1 MNNID
6 FFVLFHYSEINLRE
20 KRRANLKLIP
30 SIKEIFP
37 IKSIFHKKLFLSISG
52 FMTALIVICTI
63 FFSLYTY
70 ETLHRQSQDNLQY
83 LSERTAAELKTLIDN
98 MDELALYASTNTEI
112 RSAFVRAKHPD
123 FSDSDLSKATV
134 GILSSISIPNSS
146 SHYRIS
152 LYNEKGN
159 FISIGIPYNK
169 AYTSKKLASEE
180 YSQWYQNLPILS
192 NKASVYGF
200 HEDYWGEKNEM
211 YFSLFR
217 EIFGINAL
225 FQSNGIIEIQ
235 CPLSTMTDAL
245 VFEDSSY
252 SAFLY
257 DEKGNL
263 IWPLEEERPVSEKL
277 FKYYL
282 ENHTGDVSSP
292 HNRGLMYNGRPVR
305 NGLHLILTQSEEH
318 IWSIILPQ
326 IFIILSIGLLSVIML
341 IFVVFHITKRA
352 AKPLQALASSVK
364 QVSYSNLSLELNF
377 ADYPDEITALNEA
390 FEKMFQRLRQS
401 MDEIVRMQAC
411 ETRANMVALQSQMNP
426 HFLYNT
432 LTVIKALAREGNTKQ
447 VALTCDYLVKMLRY
461 ISLYDEHSANLK
473 QELAHTE
480 NYLNLM
486 KIRYEDQFS
495 YSISID
501 SDVNAEKLQIPKLT
515 IQPLVENCFQHGFK
529 SVAPPWKIH
538 IHFWVC
544 APHWY
549 VNITDNGIGITDETK
564 TELLTRITEFLSHS
578 SDAILSLKIGG
589 MGLVNTVARLK
600 LRYGDS
606 ILFDINPA
614 PGGGTT
620 IILGGFLEDEY
631 FCN

>member
-1 MNNID
+1 MKHI
-6 FFVLFHYSEINLRE
+6 S
-20 KRRANLKLIP
+20 
-30 SIKEIFP
+30 SIKKDIFP
-37 IKSIFHKKLFLSISG
+37 TKSIFHKKLFFSISG

-83 LSERTAAELKTLIDN
+83 LSERTAAELKTMIDN

-169 AYTSKKLASEE
+169 AYTSKKLISEE
-180 YSQWYQNLPILS
+180 YHQWYKSLPILP

-200 HEDYWGEKNEM
+200 HEDYWSEKDER
-211 YFSLFR
+211 YLSLFR

-257 DEKGNL
+257 DEKGTL
-263 IWPLEEERPVSEKL
+263 IWPLEDPKPVSENL
-277 FKYYL
+277 FKCYM
-282 ENHTGDVSSP
+282 EHQTGDVSSP

-341 IFVVFHITKRA
+341 VFVVFHITKHA
-352 AKPLQALASSVK
+352 AKPLQELASSVK

-377 ADYPDEITALNEA
+377 TDYPDEITALNEA

-432 LTVIKALAREGNTKQ
+432 LTVIKALSREGNTMQ
-447 VALTCDYLVKMLRY
+447 IALTCDYLVKMLRY
-461 ISLYDEHSANLK
+461 ISMYDEHSANLK
-473 QELAHTE
+473 QELSHTE

-501 SDVNAEKLQIPKLT
+501 SDVNVEKLKIPKLT

-529 SVAPPWKIH
+529 SVAPPWTVH

-549 VNITDNGIGITDETK
+549 VSITDNGIGITEEAK
-564 TELLTRITEFLSHS
+564 TELLNRISEFLSHS

-600 LRYGDS
+600 LKYGDS
-606 ILFDINPA
+606 ILFDINST

-620 IILGGFLEDEY
+620 IVLGGFLEDEY
-631 FCN
+631 LCN

>member
-1 MNNID
+1 MSSI
-6 FFVLFHYSEINLRE
+6 RE
-20 KRRANLKLIP
+20 K
-30 SIKEIFP
+30 FH
-37 IKSIFHKKLFLSISG
+37 IKSIFHKKLFFSISV
-52 FMTALIVICTI
+52 FMTTVILVCTT

-70 ETLHRQSQDNLQY
+70 ETLHRQSQDNLHY
-83 LSERTAAELKTLIDN
+83 LSERTAAELKTMIDN

-112 RSAFVRAKHPD
+112 RSAFVKAKHPD
-123 FSDSDLSKATV
+123 FSNSDLAKATV

-159 FISIGIPYNK
+159 FISIGIPYSK
-169 AYTSKKLASEE
+169 SYTTGKLASEE
-180 YSQWYQNLPILS
+180 YEQWYQSLPILA

-200 HEDYWGEKNEM
+200 HEDYWSENDEK
-211 YFSLFR
+211 YLSLFR

-235 CPLSTMTDAL
+235 CPLSIMTDSL

-252 SAFLY
+252 SAYLY
-257 DEKGNL
+257 DEKGKL
-263 IWPLEEERPVSEKL
+263 IWPLKEENPVSDKL
-277 FKYYL
+277 FKCYTQ
-282 ENHTGDVSSP
+282 NQKGDISPP
-292 HNRGLMYNGRPVR
+292 HNHGLMYNGMPVR
-305 NGLHLILTQSEEH
+305 NGLHLILTQSEKH

-326 IFIILSIGLLSVIML
+326 IFIILSIGFLSIIML
-341 IFVVFHITKRA
+341 VFVVFHITKHA

-364 QVSYSNLSLELNF
+364 QVSYSNLSLELNYT
-377 ADYPDEITALNEA
+377 DYPDEITALNEA

-432 LTVIKALAREGNTKQ
+432 LTVIKALSREGNTIQ
-447 VALTCDYLVKMLRY
+447 IALTCDYLVKMLRY
-461 ISLYDEHSANLK
+461 ISMYDEHSANLK
-473 QELAHTE
+473 QELSHTE

-501 SDVNAEKLQIPKLT
+501 SDVNVEKLKIPKLT

-529 SVAPPWKIH
+529 SVAPPWTVH

-544 APHWY
+544 APP
-549 VNITDNGIGITDETK
+549 
-564 TELLTRITEFLSHS
+564 
-578 SDAILSLKIGG
+578 
-589 MGLVNTVARLK
+589 LVCKHNR
-600 LRYGDS
+600 
-606 ILFDINPA
+606 
-614 PGGGTT
+614 
-620 IILGGFLEDEY
+620 
-631 FCN
+631 

>member
-1 MNNID
+1 MKHI
-6 FFVLFHYSEINLRE
+6 SSIRE
-20 KRRANLKLIP
+20 K
-30 SIKEIFP
+30 FH
-37 IKSIFHKKLFLSISG
+37 IKSIFHKKLFFSISV
-52 FMTALIVICTI
+52 FMTTVILVCTT

-70 ETLHRQSQDNLQY
+70 ETLHRQSQDNLHY
-83 LSERTAAELKTLIDN
+83 LSERTAAELKTMIDN

-112 RSAFVRAKHPD
+112 RSAFVKAKHPD
-123 FSDSDLSKATV
+123 FSNSDLAKATV

-159 FISIGIPYNK
+159 FISIGIPYSK
-169 AYTSKKLASEE
+169 SYTTGKLASEE
-180 YSQWYQNLPILS
+180 YEQWYQNLPILA

-200 HEDYWGEKNEM
+200 HEDYWSENDEK
-211 YFSLFR
+211 YLSLFR

-235 CPLSTMTDAL
+235 CPLSIMTDSL

-252 SAFLY
+252 SAYLY
-257 DEKGNL
+257 DEKGKL
-263 IWPLEEERPVSEKL
+263 IWPLKEENPVSDKL
-277 FKYYL
+277 FKCYTQ
-282 ENHTGDVSSP
+282 NQKGDISPP
-292 HNRGLMYNGRPVR
+292 HNHGLMYNGMPVR
-305 NGLHLILTQSEEH
+305 NGFHLILTQPEKH

-326 IFIILSIGLLSVIML
+326 IFIILSIGFLSIIML
-341 IFVVFHITKRA
+341 VFVVFHITKHA

-364 QVSYSNLSLELNF
+364 QVSYSNLSLELNYT
-377 ADYPDEITALNEA
+377 DYPDEITALNEA

-432 LTVIKALAREGNTKQ
+432 LTVIKALSREGNTTQ
-447 VALTCDYLVKMLRY
+447 IALTCDYLVKMLRY
-461 ISLYDEHSANLK
+461 ISMYDEHSANLK
-473 QELAHTE
+473 QELSHTE

-501 SDVNAEKLQIPKLT
+501 SDVNVEKLKIPKLT

-529 SVAPPWKIH
+529 SVAPPWTVH

-549 VNITDNGIGITDETK
+549 VSITDNGIGITEEAK
-564 TELLTRITEFLSHS
+564 TELLNRIAEFLSHS

-600 LRYGDS
+600 LKYGDS
-606 ILFDINPA
+606 ILFDINSI

-620 IILGGFLEDEY
+620 IVLGGFLEDEY
-631 FCN
+631 LCN

>member
-1 MNNID
+1 MK
-6 FFVLFHYSEINLRE
+6 H
-20 KRRANLKLIP
+20 IP
-30 SIKEIFP
+30 SIKKDIFHT
-37 IKSIFHKKLFLSISG
+37 KSIFHKKLFFSISG

-83 LSERTAAELKTLIDN
+83 LSERTAAELKTMIDN

-169 AYTSKKLASEE
+169 AYTSKKLISEE
-180 YSQWYQNLPILS
+180 YHQWYKNLPILP

-200 HEDYWGEKNEM
+200 HEDYWSEKDER
-211 YFSLFR
+211 YLSLFR

-257 DEKGNL
+257 DEKGTL
-263 IWPLEEERPVSEKL
+263 IWPLEDPKPVSENL
-277 FKYYL
+277 FKCYM
-282 ENHTGDVSSP
+282 EHQTGDVSSP

-341 IFVVFHITKRA
+341 VFVVFHITKHA
-352 AKPLQALASSVK
+352 AKPLQELASSVK

-377 ADYPDEITALNEA
+377 TDYPDEITALNEA

-432 LTVIKALAREGNTKQ
+432 LTVIKALSREGNTMQ
-447 VALTCDYLVKMLRY
+447 IALTCDYLVKMLRY
-461 ISLYDEHSANLK
+461 ISMYDEHSANLK
-473 QELAHTE
+473 QELSHTE

-501 SDVNAEKLQIPKLT
+501 SDVNVEKLKIPKLT

-529 SVAPPWKIH
+529 SVAPPWTVH

-549 VNITDNGIGITDETK
+549 VSLTDNGIGITEEAK
-564 TELLTRITEFLSHS
+564 TELLNRISEFLSHS

-600 LRYGDS
+600 LKYGDS
-606 ILFDINPA
+606 ILFDINST
-614 PGGGTT
+614 PGSGTT
-620 IILGGFLEDEY
+620 IVLGGFLEDEY
-631 FCN
+631 LCN

>member
-1 MNNID
+1 MK
-6 FFVLFHYSEINLRE
+6 H
-20 KRRANLKLIP
+20 IP
-30 SIKEIFP
+30 SIKKDIFHT
-37 IKSIFHKKLFLSISG
+37 KSIFHKKLFFSISG

-83 LSERTAAELKTLIDN
+83 LSERTAAELKTMIDN

-169 AYTSKKLASEE
+169 AYTSKKLISEE
-180 YSQWYQNLPILS
+180 YHQWYKNLPILP

-200 HEDYWGEKNEM
+200 HEDYWSEKDER
-211 YFSLFR
+211 YLSLFR

-257 DEKGNL
+257 DEKGTL
-263 IWPLEEERPVSEKL
+263 IWPLEDPKPVSENL
-277 FKYYL
+277 FKCYM
-282 ENHTGDVSSP
+282 EHQTGDVSSP

-341 IFVVFHITKRA
+341 VFVVFHITKHA
-352 AKPLQALASSVK
+352 AKPLQELASSVK

-377 ADYPDEITALNEA
+377 TDYPDEITALNEA

-432 LTVIKALAREGNTKQ
+432 LTVIKALSREGNTMQ
-447 VALTCDYLVKMLRY
+447 IALTCDYLVKMLRY
-461 ISLYDEHSANLK
+461 ISMYDEHSANLK
-473 QELAHTE
+473 QELSHTE

-501 SDVNAEKLQIPKLT
+501 SDVNVEKLKIPKLT

-529 SVAPPWKIH
+529 SVAPPWTVH

-549 VNITDNGIGITDETK
+549 VSITDNGIGITEEAK
-564 TELLTRITEFLSHS
+564 TELLNRISEFLSHS

-600 LRYGDS
+600 LKYGDS
-606 ILFDINPA
+606 ILFDINST
-614 PGGGTT
+614 PGSGTT
-620 IILGGFLEDEY
+620 IVLGGFLEDEY
-631 FCN
+631 LCN

>member
-1 MNNID
+1 MSSI
-6 FFVLFHYSEINLRE
+6 RE
-20 KRRANLKLIP
+20 K
-30 SIKEIFP
+30 FH
-37 IKSIFHKKLFLSISG
+37 IKSIFHKKLFFSISV
-52 FMTALIVICTI
+52 FMTTVILVCTT

-70 ETLHRQSQDNLQY
+70 ETLHRQSQDNLHY
-83 LSERTAAELKTLIDN
+83 LSERTAAELKTMIDN

-112 RSAFVRAKHPD
+112 RSAFVKAKHPD
-123 FSDSDLSKATV
+123 FSNSDLAKATV

-159 FISIGIPYNK
+159 FISIGIPYSK
-169 AYTSKKLASEE
+169 SYTTGKLASEE
-180 YSQWYQNLPILS
+180 YEQWYQSLPILA
-192 NKASVYGF
+192 NKASIYGF
-200 HEDYWGEKNEM
+200 HEDYWSENDEK
-211 YFSLFR
+211 YLSLFR

-235 CPLSTMTDAL
+235 CPLSIMTDSL

-252 SAFLY
+252 SAYLY
-257 DEKGNL
+257 DEKGKL
-263 IWPLEEERPVSEKL
+263 IWPLKEENPVSDKL
-277 FKYYL
+277 FKCYTQ
-282 ENHTGDVSSP
+282 NQKGDISPP
-292 HNRGLMYNGRPVR
+292 HNHGLMYNGMPVR
-305 NGLHLILTQSEEH
+305 NGLHLILTQSEKH

-326 IFIILSIGLLSVIML
+326 IFIILSIGFLSIIML
-341 IFVVFHITKRA
+341 VFVVFHITKHA

-364 QVSYSNLSLELNF
+364 QVSYSNLSLELNYT
-377 ADYPDEITALNEA
+377 DYPDEITALNEA

-432 LTVIKALAREGNTKQ
+432 LTVIKALSREGNTIQ
-447 VALTCDYLVKMLRY
+447 IALTCDYLVKMLRY
-461 ISLYDEHSANLK
+461 ISMYDEHSANLK
-473 QELAHTE
+473 QELSHTE

-501 SDVNAEKLQIPKLT
+501 SDVNVEKLKIPKLT

-529 SVAPPWKIH
+529 SVAPPWTVH

-549 VNITDNGIGITDETK
+549 VSITDNGIGITEEAK
-564 TELLTRITEFLSHS
+564 TELLNRIAEFLSHS

-600 LRYGDS
+600 LKYGDS
-606 ILFDINPA
+606 ILFDINSI

-620 IILGGFLEDEY
+620 IVLGGFLEDEY
-631 FCN
+631 LCN

>member
-1 MNNID
+1 MK
-6 FFVLFHYSEINLRE
+6 H
-20 KRRANLKLIP
+20 IP

-83 LSERTAAELKTLIDN
+83 LSERTAAELKTMIDN

-112 RSAFVRAKHPD
+112 RSAFVKAKQPD

-134 GILSSISIPNSS
+134 GILSSISIPNNS

-169 AYTSKKLASEE
+169 AYTSKKLISEE
-180 YSQWYQNLPILS
+180 YSQWYQSLPILS

-200 HEDYWGEKNEM
+200 HEDYWSEKDEM
-211 YFSLFR
+211 YLSLFR

-257 DEKGNL
+257 DEKGKL
-263 IWPLEEERPVSEKL
+263 IWPLEERKPVSEKL
-277 FKYYL
+277 FKCYL
-282 ENHTGDVSSP
+282 ESHTGDVSSP

-305 NGLHLILTQSEEH
+305 NGLHLVLTQSEEH

-341 IFVVFHITKRA
+341 IFVVFHITKHA

-377 ADYPDEITALNEA
+377 TDYPDEITALNEA

-401 MDEIVRMQAC
+401 MDEVVRMQAC

-501 SDVNAEKLQIPKLT
+501 SDVNVEKLRIPKLT

-529 SVAPPWKIH
+529 SVAPPWTIR

-549 VNITDNGIGITDETK
+549 VNITDNGIGITEETK

-620 IILGGFLEDEY
+620 IVLGGFLEDEY

>member
-1 MNNID
+1 MSSI
-6 FFVLFHYSEINLRE
+6 RE
-20 KRRANLKLIP
+20 K
-30 SIKEIFP
+30 FH
-37 IKSIFHKKLFLSISG
+37 IKSIFHKKLFFSISV
-52 FMTALIVICTI
+52 FMTTVILVCTT

-70 ETLHRQSQDNLQY
+70 ETLHRQSQDNLHY
-83 LSERTAAELKTLIDN
+83 LSERTAAELKTMIDN

-112 RSAFVRAKHPD
+112 RFAFVKAKHPD
-123 FSDSDLSKATV
+123 FSNSDLAKATV

-159 FISIGIPYNK
+159 FISIGIPYSK
-169 AYTSKKLASEE
+169 SYTTGKLASEE
-180 YSQWYQNLPILS
+180 YEQWYQSLPILA

-200 HEDYWGEKNEM
+200 HEDYWSENDEK
-211 YFSLFR
+211 YLSLFR

-235 CPLSTMTDAL
+235 CPLSIMTDSL

-252 SAFLY
+252 SAYLY
-257 DEKGNL
+257 DEKGKL
-263 IWPLEEERPVSEKL
+263 IWPLKEENPVSDKL
-277 FKYYL
+277 FKCYTQ
-282 ENHTGDVSSP
+282 NQKGDISPP
-292 HNRGLMYNGRPVR
+292 HNHGLMYNGMPVR
-305 NGLHLILTQSEEH
+305 NGLHLILTQSEKH

-326 IFIILSIGLLSVIML
+326 IFIILSIGFLSIIML
-341 IFVVFHITKRA
+341 VFVVFHITKHA

-364 QVSYSNLSLELNF
+364 QVSYSNLSLELNYT
-377 ADYPDEITALNEA
+377 DYPDEITALNEA

-432 LTVIKALAREGNTKQ
+432 LTVIKALSREGNTIQ
-447 VALTCDYLVKMLRY
+447 IALTCDYLVKMLRY
-461 ISLYDEHSANLK
+461 ISMYDEHSANLK
-473 QELAHTE
+473 QELSHTE

-501 SDVNAEKLQIPKLT
+501 SDVNVEKLKIPKLT

-529 SVAPPWKIH
+529 SVAPPWTVH

-549 VNITDNGIGITDETK
+549 VSITDNGIGITEEAK
-564 TELLTRITEFLSHS
+564 TELLNRIAEFLSHS

-600 LRYGDS
+600 LKYGDS
-606 ILFDINPA
+606 ILFDINSI

-620 IILGGFLEDEY
+620 IVLGGFLEDEY
-631 FCN
+631 LCN

>member
-1 MNNID
+1 MK
-6 FFVLFHYSEINLRE
+6 H
-20 KRRANLKLIP
+20 IP
-30 SIKEIFP
+30 SIKKDIFP
-37 IKSIFHKKLFLSISG
+37 TKSIFHKKLFFSISG

-83 LSERTAAELKTLIDN
+83 LSERTAAELKTMIDN

-169 AYTSKKLASEE
+169 AYTSKKLISEE
-180 YSQWYQNLPILS
+180 YHQWYKNLPILP

-200 HEDYWGEKNEM
+200 HEDYWSEKDER
-211 YFSLFR
+211 YLSLFR

-257 DEKGNL
+257 DEKGTL
-263 IWPLEEERPVSEKL
+263 IWPLEDPKPVSENL
-277 FKYYL
+277 FKCYM
-282 ENHTGDVSSP
+282 EHQTGDVSSP

-341 IFVVFHITKRA
+341 VFVVFHITKHA
-352 AKPLQALASSVK
+352 AKPLQELASSVK

-377 ADYPDEITALNEA
+377 TDYLDEITALNEA

-432 LTVIKALAREGNTKQ
+432 LTVIKALSREGNTMQ
-447 VALTCDYLVKMLRY
+447 IALTCDYLVKMLRY
-461 ISLYDEHSANLK
+461 ISMYDEHSANLK
-473 QELAHTE
+473 QELSHTE

-501 SDVNAEKLQIPKLT
+501 SDVNVEKLKIPKLT

-529 SVAPPWKIH
+529 SVAPPWTVH

-549 VNITDNGIGITDETK
+549 VSITDNGIGITEEAK
-564 TELLTRITEFLSHS
+564 TELLNRISEFLSHS

-600 LRYGDS
+600 LKYGDS
-606 ILFDINPA
+606 ILFDINST

-620 IILGGFLEDEY
+620 IVLGGFLEDEY
-631 FCN
+631 LCN

>member
-1 MNNID
+1 LKHI
-6 FFVLFHYSEINLRE
+6 SSIRE
-20 KRRANLKLIP
+20 K
-30 SIKEIFP
+30 FH
-37 IKSIFHKKLFLSISG
+37 IKSIFHKKLFFSISV
-52 FMTALIVICTI
+52 FMTTVILVCTT

-70 ETLHRQSQDNLQY
+70 ETLHRQSQDNLHY
-83 LSERTAAELKTLIDN
+83 LSERTAAELKTMIDN

-112 RSAFVRAKHPD
+112 RSAFVKAKHPD
-123 FSDSDLSKATV
+123 FSNSDLAKATV

-159 FISIGIPYNK
+159 FISIGIPYSK
-169 AYTSKKLASEE
+169 SYTTGKLASEE
-180 YSQWYQNLPILS
+180 YEQWYQNLPILA

-200 HEDYWGEKNEM
+200 HEDYWSENDEK
-211 YFSLFR
+211 YLSLFR

-235 CPLSTMTDAL
+235 CPLSIMTDSL

-252 SAFLY
+252 SAYLY
-257 DEKGNL
+257 DEKGKL
-263 IWPLEEERPVSEKL
+263 IWPLKEENPVSDKL
-277 FKYYL
+277 FKCYTQ
-282 ENHTGDVSSP
+282 NQKGDISPP
-292 HNRGLMYNGRPVR
+292 HNHGLMYNGMPVR
-305 NGLHLILTQSEEH
+305 NGFHLILTQSEKH

-326 IFIILSIGLLSVIML
+326 IFIILSIGFLSIIML
-341 IFVVFHITKRA
+341 VFVVFHITKHA

-364 QVSYSNLSLELNF
+364 QVSYSNLSLELNYT
-377 ADYPDEITALNEA
+377 DYPDEITALNEA

-432 LTVIKALAREGNTKQ
+432 LTVIKALSREGNTTQ
-447 VALTCDYLVKMLRY
+447 IALTCDYLVKMLRY
-461 ISLYDEHSANLK
+461 ISMYDEHSANLK
-473 QELAHTE
+473 QELSHTE

-501 SDVNAEKLQIPKLT
+501 SDVNVEKLKIPKLT

-529 SVAPPWKIH
+529 SVAPPWTVH

-549 VNITDNGIGITDETK
+549 VSITDNGIGITEEAK
-564 TELLTRITEFLSHS
+564 TELLNRIAEFLSHS

-600 LRYGDS
+600 LKYGDS
-606 ILFDINPA
+606 ILFDINSI

-620 IILGGFLEDEY
+620 IVLGGFLEDEY
-631 FCN
+631 LCN

>member
-1 MNNID
+1 M
-6 FFVLFHYSEINLRE
+6 
-20 KRRANLKLIP
+20 
-30 SIKEIFP
+30 
-37 IKSIFHKKLFLSISG
+37 
-52 FMTALIVICTI
+52 
-63 FFSLYTY
+63 
-70 ETLHRQSQDNLQY
+70 
-83 LSERTAAELKTLIDN
+83 IDN

-169 AYTSKKLASEE
+169 AYTSKKLISEE
-180 YSQWYQNLPILS
+180 YHQWYKNLPILP

-200 HEDYWGEKNEM
+200 HEDYWSEKDER
-211 YFSLFR
+211 YLSLFR

-257 DEKGNL
+257 DEKGTL
-263 IWPLEEERPVSEKL
+263 IWPLEDPKPVSENL
-277 FKYYL
+277 FKCYM
-282 ENHTGDVSSP
+282 EHQTGDVSSP

-341 IFVVFHITKRA
+341 VFVVFHITKHA
-352 AKPLQALASSVK
+352 AKPLQELASSVK

-377 ADYPDEITALNEA
+377 TDYPDEITALNEA

-432 LTVIKALAREGNTKQ
+432 LTVIKALSREGNTMQ
-447 VALTCDYLVKMLRY
+447 IALTCDYLVKMLRY
-461 ISLYDEHSANLK
+461 ISMYDEHSSNLK
-473 QELAHTE
+473 QELSHTE

-501 SDVNAEKLQIPKLT
+501 SDVNVEKLKIPKLT

-529 SVAPPWKIH
+529 SVAPPWTVH

-549 VNITDNGIGITDETK
+549 VSITDNGIGITEEAK
-564 TELLTRITEFLSHS
+564 TELLNRISEFLSHS

-600 LRYGDS
+600 LKYGDS
-606 ILFDINPA
+606 ILFDINST

-620 IILGGFLEDEY
+620 IVLGGFLEDEY
-631 FCN
+631 LCN

>member
-1 MNNID
+1 MK
-6 FFVLFHYSEINLRE
+6 H
-20 KRRANLKLIP
+20 IP
-30 SIKEIFP
+30 SIKKDIFHT
-37 IKSIFHKKLFLSISG
+37 KSIFHKKLFFSISG

-83 LSERTAAELKTLIDN
+83 LSERTAAELKTMIDN

-169 AYTSKKLASEE
+169 AYTSKKLISEE
-180 YSQWYQNLPILS
+180 YHQWYKNLPILP

-200 HEDYWGEKNEM
+200 HEDYWSEKDER
-211 YFSLFR
+211 YLSLFR

-257 DEKGNL
+257 DEKGTL
-263 IWPLEEERPVSEKL
+263 IWPLEDPKPVSENL
-277 FKYYL
+277 FKCYM
-282 ENHTGDVSSP
+282 EHQTGDVSSP

-341 IFVVFHITKRA
+341 VFVVFHITKHA
-352 AKPLQALASSVK
+352 AKPLQELASSVK

-377 ADYPDEITALNEA
+377 TDYPDEITALNEA

-432 LTVIKALAREGNTKQ
+432 LTVIKALSREGNTMQ
-447 VALTCDYLVKMLRY
+447 IALTCDYLVKMLRY
-461 ISLYDEHSANLK
+461 ISMYD
-473 QELAHTE
+473 
-480 NYLNLM
+480 
-486 KIRYEDQFS
+486 
-495 YSISID
+495 
-501 SDVNAEKLQIPKLT
+501 
-515 IQPLVENCFQHGFK
+515 
-529 SVAPPWKIH
+529 
-538 IHFWVC
+538 
-544 APHWY
+544 
-549 VNITDNGIGITDETK
+549 
-564 TELLTRITEFLSHS
+564 
-578 SDAILSLKIGG
+578 
-589 MGLVNTVARLK
+589 
-600 LRYGDS
+600 
-606 ILFDINPA
+606 
-614 PGGGTT
+614 
-620 IILGGFLEDEY
+620 
-631 FCN
+631 

>member
-1 MNNID
+1 
-6 FFVLFHYSEINLRE
+6 
-20 KRRANLKLIP
+20 
-30 SIKEIFP
+30 
-37 IKSIFHKKLFLSISG
+37 
-52 FMTALIVICTI
+52 MTALIVICTI

-83 LSERTAAELKTLIDN
+83 LSERTAAELKTMIDN

-169 AYTSKKLASEE
+169 AYTSKKLISEE
-180 YSQWYQNLPILS
+180 YHQWYKNLPILP

-200 HEDYWGEKNEM
+200 HEDYWSEKDER
-211 YFSLFR
+211 YLSLFR

-257 DEKGNL
+257 DEKGTL
-263 IWPLEEERPVSEKL
+263 IWPLEDSKPVSENL
-277 FKYYL
+277 FKCYM
-282 ENHTGDVSSP
+282 EHQTGDVSSP

-341 IFVVFHITKRA
+341 VFVVFHITKHA
-352 AKPLQALASSVK
+352 AKPLQELASSVK

-377 ADYPDEITALNEA
+377 TDYLDEITALNEA

-432 LTVIKALAREGNTKQ
+432 LTVIKALSREGNTMQ
-447 VALTCDYLVKMLRY
+447 IALTCDYLVKMLRY
-461 ISLYDEHSANLK
+461 ISMYDEHSANLK
-473 QELAHTE
+473 QELSHTE

-501 SDVNAEKLQIPKLT
+501 SDVNVEKLKIPKLT

-529 SVAPPWKIH
+529 SVAPPWTVH

-549 VNITDNGIGITDETK
+549 VSITDNGIGITEEAK
-564 TELLTRITEFLSHS
+564 TELLNRISEFLSHS

-600 LRYGDS
+600 LKYGDS
-606 ILFDINPA
+606 ILFDINST

-620 IILGGFLEDEY
+620 IVLGGFLEDEY
-631 FCN
+631 LCN

>member
-1 MNNID
+1 MK
-6 FFVLFHYSEINLRE
+6 H
-20 KRRANLKLIP
+20 IP
-30 SIKEIFP
+30 SIKKDIFHT
-37 IKSIFHKKLFLSISG
+37 KSIFHKKLFFSISG

-83 LSERTAAELKTLIDN
+83 LSERTAAELKTMIDN

-169 AYTSKKLASEE
+169 AYTSKKLISEE
-180 YSQWYQNLPILS
+180 YHQWYKNLPILP

-200 HEDYWGEKNEM
+200 HEDYWSEKDER
-211 YFSLFR
+211 YLSLFR

-257 DEKGNL
+257 DEKGTL
-263 IWPLEEERPVSEKL
+263 IWPLEDPKPVSENL
-277 FKYYL
+277 FKCYM
-282 ENHTGDVSSP
+282 EHQTGDVSSP

-341 IFVVFHITKRA
+341 VFVVFHITKHA
-352 AKPLQALASSVK
+352 AKPLQELASSVK

-377 ADYPDEITALNEA
+377 TDYPDEITALNEA

-432 LTVIKALAREGNTKQ
+432 LTVIKALSREGNTMQ
-447 VALTCDYLVKMLRY
+447 IALTCDYLVKMLRY
-461 ISLYDEHSANLK
+461 ISMYDEHSANLK
-473 QELAHTE
+473 QELSHTE

-501 SDVNAEKLQIPKLT
+501 SDVNVEKLKIPKLT

-529 SVAPPWKIH
+529 SVAPPWTVH

-549 VNITDNGIGITDETK
+549 VSITDNGIGITEEAK
-564 TELLTRITEFLSHS
+564 TELLNRISEFLSHS

-600 LRYGDS
+600 LKYGDS
-606 ILFDINPA
+606 ILFDINST

-620 IILGGFLEDEY
+620 IVLGGFLEDEY
-631 FCN
+631 LCN

>member
-1 MNNID
+1 MK
-6 FFVLFHYSEINLRE
+6 H
-20 KRRANLKLIP
+20 IP
-30 SIKEIFP
+30 SIKKDIFHT
-37 IKSIFHKKLFLSISG
+37 KSIFHKKLFFSISG

-83 LSERTAAELKTLIDN
+83 LSERTAAELKTMIDN

-169 AYTSKKLASEE
+169 AYTSKKLISEE
-180 YSQWYQNLPILS
+180 YHQWYKNLPILP

-200 HEDYWGEKNEM
+200 HEDYWSEKDER
-211 YFSLFR
+211 YLSLFR

-257 DEKGNL
+257 DEKGTL
-263 IWPLEEERPVSEKL
+263 IWPLEDPKPVSENL
-277 FKYYL
+277 FKCYM
-282 ENHTGDVSSP
+282 EHQTGDVSSP

-341 IFVVFHITKRA
+341 VFVVFHITKHA
-352 AKPLQALASSVK
+352 AKPLQELASSVK

-377 ADYPDEITALNEA
+377 TDYLDEITALNEA

-432 LTVIKALAREGNTKQ
+432 LTVIKALSREGNTMQ
-447 VALTCDYLVKMLRY
+447 IALTCDYLVKMLRY
-461 ISLYDEHSANLK
+461 ISMYDEHSANLK
-473 QELAHTE
+473 QELSHTE

-501 SDVNAEKLQIPKLT
+501 SDVNVEKLKIPKLT

-529 SVAPPWKIH
+529 SVAPPWTVH

-549 VNITDNGIGITDETK
+549 VSITDNGIGITEEAK
-564 TELLTRITEFLSHS
+564 TELLNRISEFLSHS

-600 LRYGDS
+600 LKYGDS
-606 ILFDINPA
+606 ILFDINST

-620 IILGGFLEDEY
+620 IVLGGFLEDEY
-631 FCN
+631 LCN

>member
-1 MNNID
+1 MSSI
-6 FFVLFHYSEINLRE
+6 RE
-20 KRRANLKLIP
+20 K
-30 SIKEIFP
+30 FH
-37 IKSIFHKKLFLSISG
+37 IKSIFHKKLFFSISV
-52 FMTALIVICTI
+52 FMTTVILVCTT

-70 ETLHRQSQDNLQY
+70 ETLHRQSQDNLHY
-83 LSERTAAELKTLIDN
+83 LSERTAAELKTMIDN

-112 RSAFVRAKHPD
+112 RSAFVKAKHPD
-123 FSDSDLSKATV
+123 FSNSDLAKATV

-159 FISIGIPYNK
+159 FISIGIPYSK
-169 AYTSKKLASEE
+169 SYTTGKLASEE
-180 YSQWYQNLPILS
+180 YEQWYQSLPILA

-200 HEDYWGEKNEM
+200 HEDYWSENDEK
-211 YFSLFR
+211 YLSLFR

-235 CPLSTMTDAL
+235 CPLSIMTDSL

-252 SAFLY
+252 SAYLY
-257 DEKGNL
+257 DEKGKL
-263 IWPLEEERPVSEKL
+263 IWPLKEENPVSDKL
-277 FKYYL
+277 FKCYTQ
-282 ENHTGDVSSP
+282 NQKGDISPP
-292 HNRGLMYNGRPVR
+292 HNHGLMYNGMPVR
-305 NGLHLILTQSEEH
+305 NGLHLILTQSEKH

-326 IFIILSIGLLSVIML
+326 IFIILSIGFLSIIML
-341 IFVVFHITKRA
+341 VFVVFHITKHA

-364 QVSYSNLSLELNF
+364 QVSYSNLSLELNYT
-377 ADYPDEITALNEA
+377 DYPDEITALNEA

-432 LTVIKALAREGNTKQ
+432 LTVIKALSREGNTIQ
-447 VALTCDYLVKMLRY
+447 IALTCDYLVKMLRY
-461 ISLYDEHSANLK
+461 ISMYDEHSANLK
-473 QELAHTE
+473 QELSHTE

-501 SDVNAEKLQIPKLT
+501 SDVNVEKLKIPKLT

-529 SVAPPWKIH
+529 SVAPPWTVH

-549 VNITDNGIGITDETK
+549 VSITDNGIGITEEAK
-564 TELLTRITEFLSHS
+564 TELLNRIAEFLSHS

-600 LRYGDS
+600 LKYGDS
-606 ILFDINPA
+606 ILFDINSI

-620 IILGGFLEDEY
+620 IVLGGFLEDEY
-631 FCN
+631 LCN

>member
-1 MNNID
+1 MSSI
-6 FFVLFHYSEINLRE
+6 RE
-20 KRRANLKLIP
+20 K
-30 SIKEIFP
+30 FH
-37 IKSIFHKKLFLSISG
+37 IKSIFHKKLFFSISV
-52 FMTALIVICTI
+52 FMTTVILVCTT

-70 ETLHRQSQDNLQY
+70 ETLHRQSQDNLHY
-83 LSERTAAELKTLIDN
+83 LSERTAAELKTMIDN

-112 RSAFVRAKHPD
+112 RSAFVKAKHPD
-123 FSDSDLSKATV
+123 FSNSDLAKATV

-159 FISIGIPYNK
+159 FISIGIPYSK
-169 AYTSKKLASEE
+169 SYTTGKLASEE
-180 YSQWYQNLPILS
+180 YEQWYQSLPILA

-200 HEDYWGEKNEM
+200 HEDYWSENDEK
-211 YFSLFR
+211 YLSLFR

-225 FQSNGIIEIQ
+225 FQSNGIIEMQ
-235 CPLSTMTDAL
+235 CPLSIMTDSL

-252 SAFLY
+252 SAYLY
-257 DEKGNL
+257 DEKGKL
-263 IWPLEEERPVSEKL
+263 IWPLKEENPVSDKL
-277 FKYYL
+277 FKCYTQ
-282 ENHTGDVSSP
+282 NQKGDISPP
-292 HNRGLMYNGRPVR
+292 HNHGLMYNGMPVR
-305 NGLHLILTQSEEH
+305 NGLHLILTQSEKH

-326 IFIILSIGLLSVIML
+326 IFIILSIGFLSIIML
-341 IFVVFHITKRA
+341 VFVVFHITKHA

-364 QVSYSNLSLELNF
+364 QVSYSNLSLELNYT
-377 ADYPDEITALNEA
+377 DYPDEITALNEA

-432 LTVIKALAREGNTKQ
+432 LTVIKALSREGNTIQ
-447 VALTCDYLVKMLRY
+447 IALTCDYLVKMLRY
-461 ISLYDEHSANLK
+461 ISMYDEHSANLK
-473 QELAHTE
+473 QELSHTE

-501 SDVNAEKLQIPKLT
+501 SDVNVEKLKIPKLT

-529 SVAPPWKIH
+529 SVAPPWTVH

-549 VNITDNGIGITDETK
+549 VSITDNGIGITEEAK
-564 TELLTRITEFLSHS
+564 TELLNRIAEFLSHS

-600 LRYGDS
+600 LKYGDS
-606 ILFDINPA
+606 ILFDINSI

-620 IILGGFLEDEY
+620 IVLGGFLEDEY
-631 FCN
+631 LCN

>member
-1 MNNID
+1 MKHMSSI
-6 FFVLFHYSEINLRE
+6 RE
-20 KRRANLKLIP
+20 K
-30 SIKEIFP
+30 FH
-37 IKSIFHKKLFLSISG
+37 IKSIFHKKLFFSISV
-52 FMTALIVICTI
+52 FMTTVILVCTT

-70 ETLHRQSQDNLQY
+70 ETLHRQSQDNLHY
-83 LSERTAAELKTLIDN
+83 LSERTAAELKTMIDN

-112 RSAFVRAKHPD
+112 RFAFVKAKHPD
-123 FSDSDLSKATV
+123 FSNSDLAKATV

-159 FISIGIPYNK
+159 FISIGIPYSK
-169 AYTSKKLASEE
+169 SYTTGKLASEE
-180 YSQWYQNLPILS
+180 YEQWYQSLPILA

-200 HEDYWGEKNEM
+200 HEDYWSENDEK
-211 YFSLFR
+211 YLSLFR

-235 CPLSTMTDAL
+235 CPLSIMTDSL

-252 SAFLY
+252 SAYLY
-257 DEKGNL
+257 DEKGKL
-263 IWPLEEERPVSEKL
+263 IWPLKEENPVSDKL
-277 FKYYL
+277 FKCYTQ
-282 ENHTGDVSSP
+282 NQKGDISPP
-292 HNRGLMYNGRPVR
+292 HNHGLMYNGMPVR
-305 NGLHLILTQSEEH
+305 NGLHLILTQSEKH

-326 IFIILSIGLLSVIML
+326 IFIILSIGFLSIIML
-341 IFVVFHITKRA
+341 VFVVFHITKHA

-364 QVSYSNLSLELNF
+364 QVSYSNLSLELNYT
-377 ADYPDEITALNEA
+377 DYPDEITALNEA

-432 LTVIKALAREGNTKQ
+432 LTVIKALSREGNTIQ
-447 VALTCDYLVKMLRY
+447 IALTCDYLVKMLRY
-461 ISLYDEHSANLK
+461 ISMYDEHSANLK
-473 QELAHTE
+473 QELSHTE

-501 SDVNAEKLQIPKLT
+501 SDVNVEKLKIPKLT

-529 SVAPPWKIH
+529 SVAPPWTVH

-549 VNITDNGIGITDETK
+549 VSITDNGIGITEEAK
-564 TELLTRITEFLSHS
+564 TELLNRIAEFLSHS

-600 LRYGDS
+600 LKYGDS
-606 ILFDINPA
+606 ILFDINSI

-620 IILGGFLEDEY
+620 IVLGGFLEDEY
-631 FCN
+631 LCN

>member
-1 MNNID
+1 MK
-6 FFVLFHYSEINLRE
+6 H
-20 KRRANLKLIP
+20 IP
-30 SIKEIFP
+30 SIKKDIFP
-37 IKSIFHKKLFLSISG
+37 TKSIFHKKLFFSISG

-83 LSERTAAELKTLIDN
+83 LSERTAAELKTMIDN

-169 AYTSKKLASEE
+169 AYTSKKLISEE
-180 YSQWYQNLPILS
+180 YHQWYKNLPILP

-200 HEDYWGEKNEM
+200 HEDYWSEKDER
-211 YFSLFR
+211 YLSLFR

-257 DEKGNL
+257 DEKGTL
-263 IWPLEEERPVSEKL
+263 IWPLEDPKPVSENL
-277 FKYYL
+277 FKCYM
-282 ENHTGDVSSP
+282 EHQTGDVSSP

-341 IFVVFHITKRA
+341 VFVVFHITKHA
-352 AKPLQALASSVK
+352 AKPLQELASSVK

-377 ADYPDEITALNEA
+377 TDYPDEITALNEA

-432 LTVIKALAREGNTKQ
+432 LTVIKALSREGNTMQ
-447 VALTCDYLVKMLRY
+447 IALTCDYLVKMLRY
-461 ISLYDEHSANLK
+461 ISMYDEHSANLK
-473 QELAHTE
+473 QELSHTE

-501 SDVNAEKLQIPKLT
+501 SDVNVEKLKIPKLT

-529 SVAPPWKIH
+529 SVAPPWTVH

-549 VNITDNGIGITDETK
+549 VSITDNGIGITEEAK
-564 TELLTRITEFLSHS
+564 TELLNRISEFLSHS

-600 LRYGDS
+600 LKYGDS
-606 ILFDINPA
+606 ILFDINST

-620 IILGGFLEDEY
+620 IVLGGFLEDEY
-631 FCN
+631 LCN

>member
-1 MNNID
+1 MKHMSSI
-6 FFVLFHYSEINLRE
+6 RE
-20 KRRANLKLIP
+20 K
-30 SIKEIFP
+30 FH
-37 IKSIFHKKLFLSISG
+37 IKSIFHKKLFFSISV
-52 FMTALIVICTI
+52 FMTTVILVCTT

-70 ETLHRQSQDNLQY
+70 ETLHRQSQDNLHY
-83 LSERTAAELKTLIDN
+83 LSERTAAELKTMIDN

-112 RSAFVRAKHPD
+112 RSAFVKAKHPD
-123 FSDSDLSKATV
+123 FSNSDLAKATV

-159 FISIGIPYNK
+159 FISIGIPYSK
-169 AYTSKKLASEE
+169 SYTTGKLASEE
-180 YSQWYQNLPILS
+180 YEQWYQSLPILA

-200 HEDYWGEKNEM
+200 HEDYWSENDEK
-211 YFSLFR
+211 YLSLFR

-235 CPLSTMTDAL
+235 CPLSIMTDSL

-252 SAFLY
+252 SAYLY
-257 DEKGNL
+257 DEKGKL
-263 IWPLEEERPVSEKL
+263 IWPLKEENPVSDKL
-277 FKYYL
+277 FKCYTQ
-282 ENHTGDVSSP
+282 NQKGDISPP
-292 HNRGLMYNGRPVR
+292 HNHGLMYNGMPVR
-305 NGLHLILTQSEEH
+305 NGLHLILTQSEKH

-326 IFIILSIGLLSVIML
+326 IFIILSIGFLSIIML
-341 IFVVFHITKRA
+341 VFVVFHITKHA
-352 AKPLQALASSVK
+352 AKPLQVLASSVK
-364 QVSYSNLSLELNF
+364 QVSYSNLSLELNYT
-377 ADYPDEITALNEA
+377 DYPDEITALNEA

-432 LTVIKALAREGNTKQ
+432 LTVIKALSREGNTIQ
-447 VALTCDYLVKMLRY
+447 IALTCDYLVKMLRY
-461 ISLYDEHSANLK
+461 ISMYDEHSANLK
-473 QELAHTE
+473 QELSHTE

-501 SDVNAEKLQIPKLT
+501 SDVNVEKLKIPKLT

-529 SVAPPWKIH
+529 SVAPPWTVH

-549 VNITDNGIGITDETK
+549 VSITDNGIGITEEAK
-564 TELLTRITEFLSHS
+564 TELLNRIAEFLSHS

-600 LRYGDS
+600 LKYGDS
-606 ILFDINPA
+606 ILFDINSI

-620 IILGGFLEDEY
+620 IVLGGFLEDEY
-631 FCN
+631 LCN

>member
-1 MNNID
+1 MK
-6 FFVLFHYSEINLRE
+6 H
-20 KRRANLKLIP
+20 IP
-30 SIKEIFP
+30 SIKKDIFP
-37 IKSIFHKKLFLSISG
+37 TKSIFHKKLFFSISG

-83 LSERTAAELKTLIDN
+83 LSERTAAELKTMIDN

-169 AYTSKKLASEE
+169 AYTSKKLISEE
-180 YSQWYQNLPILS
+180 YHQWYKSLPILP

-200 HEDYWGEKNEM
+200 HEDYWSEKDER
-211 YFSLFR
+211 YLSLFR

-257 DEKGNL
+257 DEKGML
-263 IWPLEEERPVSEKL
+263 IWPLEDPKPVSENL
-277 FKYYL
+277 FKCYM
-282 ENHTGDVSSP
+282 EHQTGDVSSP

-341 IFVVFHITKRA
+341 VFVVFHITKHA
-352 AKPLQALASSVK
+352 AKPLQELASSVK

-377 ADYPDEITALNEA
+377 TDYPDEITALNEA

-432 LTVIKALAREGNTKQ
+432 LTVIKALSREGNTMQ
-447 VALTCDYLVKMLRY
+447 IALTCDYLVKMLRY
-461 ISLYDEHSANLK
+461 ISMYDEHSANLK
-473 QELAHTE
+473 QELSHTE

-501 SDVNAEKLQIPKLT
+501 SDVNVEKLKIPKLT

-529 SVAPPWKIH
+529 SVAPPWTVH

-549 VNITDNGIGITDETK
+549 VSITDNGIGITEEAKTK
-564 TELLTRITEFLSHS
+564 LLNRISEFLSHS

-600 LRYGDS
+600 LKYGDS
-606 ILFDINPA
+606 ILFDINST

-620 IILGGFLEDEY
+620 IVLGGFLEDEY
-631 FCN
+631 LCN

>member
-1 MNNID
+1 
-6 FFVLFHYSEINLRE
+6 
-20 KRRANLKLIP
+20 
-30 SIKEIFP
+30 
-37 IKSIFHKKLFLSISG
+37 
-52 FMTALIVICTI
+52 MTALIVICTI

-83 LSERTAAELKTLIDN
+83 LSERTAAELKTMIDN

-169 AYTSKKLASEE
+169 AYTSKKLISEE
-180 YSQWYQNLPILS
+180 YHQWYKNLPILP

-200 HEDYWGEKNEM
+200 HEDYWSEKDER
-211 YFSLFR
+211 YLSLFR

-257 DEKGNL
+257 DEKGTL
-263 IWPLEEERPVSEKL
+263 IWPLEDPKPVSENL
-277 FKYYL
+277 FKCYM
-282 ENHTGDVSSP
+282 EHQTGDVSSP

-341 IFVVFHITKRA
+341 VFVVFHITKHA
-352 AKPLQALASSVK
+352 AKPLQELASSVK

-377 ADYPDEITALNEA
+377 TDYPDEITALNEA

-432 LTVIKALAREGNTKQ
+432 LTVIKALSREGNTMQ
-447 VALTCDYLVKMLRY
+447 IALTCDYLVKMLRY
-461 ISLYDEHSANLK
+461 ISMYDEHSANLK
-473 QELAHTE
+473 QELSHTE

-501 SDVNAEKLQIPKLT
+501 SDVNVEKLKIPKLT

-529 SVAPPWKIH
+529 SVAPPWTVH

-549 VNITDNGIGITDETK
+549 VSITDNGIGITEEAK
-564 TELLTRITEFLSHS
+564 TELLNRISEFLSHS

-600 LRYGDS
+600 LKYGDS
-606 ILFDINPA
+606 ILFDINST

-620 IILGGFLEDEY
+620 IVLGGFLEDEY
-631 FCN
+631 LCN

>member
-1 MNNID
+1 MK
-6 FFVLFHYSEINLRE
+6 H
-20 KRRANLKLIP
+20 IP
-30 SIKEIFP
+30 SIKKDIFHT
-37 IKSIFHKKLFLSISG
+37 KSIFHKKLFFSISG

-83 LSERTAAELKTLIDN
+83 LSERTAAELKTMIDN

-169 AYTSKKLASEE
+169 AYTSKKLISEE
-180 YSQWYQNLPILS
+180 YHQWYKNLPILP

-200 HEDYWGEKNEM
+200 HEDYWSEKDER
-211 YFSLFR
+211 YLSLFR

-257 DEKGNL
+257 DEKGTL
-263 IWPLEEERPVSEKL
+263 IWPLEDPKPVSENL
-277 FKYYL
+277 FKCYM
-282 ENHTGDVSSP
+282 EHQTGDVSSP

-341 IFVVFHITKRA
+341 VFVVFHITKHA
-352 AKPLQALASSVK
+352 AKPLQELASSVK

-377 ADYPDEITALNEA
+377 TDYPYEITALNEA

-432 LTVIKALAREGNTKQ
+432 LTVIKALSREGNTMQ
-447 VALTCDYLVKMLRY
+447 IALTCDYLVKMLRY
-461 ISLYDEHSANLK
+461 ISMYDEHSANLK
-473 QELAHTE
+473 QELSHTE

-501 SDVNAEKLQIPKLT
+501 SDVNVEKLKIPKLT

-529 SVAPPWKIH
+529 SVAPPWTVH

-549 VNITDNGIGITDETK
+549 VSITDNGIGITEEAK
-564 TELLTRITEFLSHS
+564 TELLNRISEFLSHS

-600 LRYGDS
+600 LKYGDS
-606 ILFDINPA
+606 ILFDINST

-620 IILGGFLEDEY
+620 IVLGGFLEDEY
-631 FCN
+631 LCN

>member
-1 MNNID
+1 
-6 FFVLFHYSEINLRE
+6 
-20 KRRANLKLIP
+20 
-30 SIKEIFP
+30 
-37 IKSIFHKKLFLSISG
+37 
-52 FMTALIVICTI
+52 MTTVILVCTT

-70 ETLHRQSQDNLQY
+70 ETLHRQSQDNLHY
-83 LSERTAAELKTLIDN
+83 LSERTAAELKTMIDN

-112 RSAFVRAKHPD
+112 RSAFVKAKHPD
-123 FSDSDLSKATV
+123 FSNSDLAKATV

-159 FISIGIPYNK
+159 FISIGIPYSK
-169 AYTSKKLASEE
+169 SYTTGKLASEE
-180 YSQWYQNLPILS
+180 YEQWYQSLPILA

-200 HEDYWGEKNEM
+200 HEDYWSENDEK
-211 YFSLFR
+211 YLSLFR

-235 CPLSTMTDAL
+235 CPLSIMTDSL

-252 SAFLY
+252 SAYLY
-257 DEKGNL
+257 DEKGKL
-263 IWPLEEERPVSEKL
+263 IWPLKEENPVSDKL
-277 FKYYL
+277 FKCYTQ
-282 ENHTGDVSSP
+282 NQKGDISPP
-292 HNRGLMYNGRPVR
+292 HNHGLMYNGMPVR
-305 NGLHLILTQSEEH
+305 NGLHLILTQSEKH

-326 IFIILSIGLLSVIML
+326 IFIILSIGFLSIIML
-341 IFVVFHITKRA
+341 VFVVFHITKHA
-352 AKPLQALASSVK
+352 AKPLQVLASSVK
-364 QVSYSNLSLELNF
+364 QVSYSNLSLELNYT
-377 ADYPDEITALNEA
+377 DYPDEITALNEA

-432 LTVIKALAREGNTKQ
+432 LTVIKALSREGNTIQ
-447 VALTCDYLVKMLRY
+447 IALTCDYLVKMLRY
-461 ISLYDEHSANLK
+461 ISMYDEHSANLK
-473 QELAHTE
+473 QELSHTE

-501 SDVNAEKLQIPKLT
+501 SDVNVEKLKIPKLT

-529 SVAPPWKIH
+529 SVAPPWTVH

-549 VNITDNGIGITDETK
+549 VSITDNGIGITEEAK
-564 TELLTRITEFLSHS
+564 TELLNRIAEFLSHS

-600 LRYGDS
+600 LKYGDS
-606 ILFDINPA
+606 ILFDINSI

-620 IILGGFLEDEY
+620 IVLGGFLEDEY
-631 FCN
+631 LCN

>member
-1 MNNID
+1 MSSI
-6 FFVLFHYSEINLRE
+6 RE
-20 KRRANLKLIP
+20 K
-30 SIKEIFP
+30 FH
-37 IKSIFHKKLFLSISG
+37 IKSIFHKKLFFSISV
-52 FMTALIVICTI
+52 FMTTVILVCTT

-70 ETLHRQSQDNLQY
+70 ETLHRQSQDNLHY
-83 LSERTAAELKTLIDN
+83 LSERTAAELKTMIDN

-112 RSAFVRAKHPD
+112 RSAFVKAKHPD
-123 FSDSDLSKATV
+123 FSNSDLAKATV

-159 FISIGIPYNK
+159 FISIGIPYSK
-169 AYTSKKLASEE
+169 SYTTGKLASEE
-180 YSQWYQNLPILS
+180 YEQWYQSLPILA

-200 HEDYWGEKNEM
+200 HEDYWSENDEK
-211 YFSLFR
+211 YLSLFR

-235 CPLSTMTDAL
+235 CPLSIMTDSL

-252 SAFLY
+252 SAYLY
-257 DEKGNL
+257 DEKGKL
-263 IWPLEEERPVSEKL
+263 IWPLKEENPVSDKL
-277 FKYYL
+277 FKCYTQ
-282 ENHTGDVSSP
+282 NQKGDISPP
-292 HNRGLMYNGRPVR
+292 HNHGLMYNGMPVR
-305 NGLHLILTQSEEH
+305 NGLHLILTQSEKH

-326 IFIILSIGLLSVIML
+326 IFIILSIGFLSIIML
-341 IFVVFHITKRA
+341 VFVVFHITKHA
-352 AKPLQALASSVK
+352 AKPLQVLASSVK
-364 QVSYSNLSLELNF
+364 QVSYSNLSLELNYT
-377 ADYPDEITALNEA
+377 DYPDEITALNEA

-432 LTVIKALAREGNTKQ
+432 LTVIKALSREGNTIQ
-447 VALTCDYLVKMLRY
+447 IALTCDYLVKMLRY
-461 ISLYDEHSANLK
+461 ISMYDEHSANLK
-473 QELAHTE
+473 QELSHTE

-501 SDVNAEKLQIPKLT
+501 SDVNVEKLKIPKLT

-529 SVAPPWKIH
+529 SVAPPWTVH

-549 VNITDNGIGITDETK
+549 VSITDNGIGITEEAK
-564 TELLTRITEFLSHS
+564 TELLNRIAEFLSHS

-600 LRYGDS
+600 LKYGDS
-606 ILFDINPA
+606 ILFDINSI

-620 IILGGFLEDEY
+620 IVLGGFLEDEY
-631 FCN
+631 LCN

>member
-1 MNNID
+1 MKRRLNFETHVI
-6 FFVLFHYSEINLRE
+6 YRE
-20 KRRANLKLIP
+20 K
-30 SIKEIFP
+30 FH
-37 IKSIFHKKLFLSISG
+37 IKSIFHKKLFFSISV
-52 FMTALIVICTI
+52 FMTTVILVCTT

-70 ETLHRQSQDNLQY
+70 ETLHRQSQDNLHY
-83 LSERTAAELKTLIDN
+83 LSERTAAELKTMIDN

-112 RSAFVRAKHPD
+112 RSAFVKAKHPD
-123 FSDSDLSKATV
+123 FSNSDLAKATV

-159 FISIGIPYNK
+159 FISIGIPYSK
-169 AYTSKKLASEE
+169 SYTTGKLASEE
-180 YSQWYQNLPILS
+180 YEQWYQSLPILA

-200 HEDYWGEKNEM
+200 HEDYWSENDEK
-211 YFSLFR
+211 YLSLFR

-235 CPLSTMTDAL
+235 CPLSIMTDSL

-252 SAFLY
+252 SAYLY
-257 DEKGNL
+257 DEKGKL
-263 IWPLEEERPVSEKL
+263 IWPLKEENPVSDKL
-277 FKYYL
+277 FKCYTQ
-282 ENHTGDVSSP
+282 NQKGDISPP
-292 HNRGLMYNGRPVR
+292 HNHGLMYNGMPVR
-305 NGLHLILTQSEEH
+305 NGLHLILTQSEKH

-326 IFIILSIGLLSVIML
+326 IFIILSIGFLSIIML
-341 IFVVFHITKRA
+341 VFVVFHITKHA

-364 QVSYSNLSLELNF
+364 QVSYSNLSLELNYT
-377 ADYPDEITALNEA
+377 DYPDEITALNEA

-432 LTVIKALAREGNTKQ
+432 LTVIKALSREGNTIQ
-447 VALTCDYLVKMLRY
+447 IALTCDYLVKMLRY
-461 ISLYDEHSANLK
+461 ISMYDEHSANLK
-473 QELAHTE
+473 QELSHTE

-501 SDVNAEKLQIPKLT
+501 SDVNVEKLKIPKLT

-529 SVAPPWKIH
+529 SVAPPWTVH

-544 APHWY
+544 APPHWY
-549 VNITDNGIGITDETK
+549 VSITDNGIGITEEAK
-564 TELLTRITEFLSHS
+564 TELLNRIAEFLSHS

-600 LRYGDS
+600 LKYGDS
-606 ILFDINPA
+606 ILFDINSI

-620 IILGGFLEDEY
+620 IV
-631 FCN
+631 